1 MPFVSR
7 GPRGWGTG
15 ADVAPPLTGLR
26 RMTKGPKVSRVN
38 NRIMLTRLGVGLAGT
53 LAAAALAACSSTGG
67 ATNPTPTATQVEA
80 RLSATLGTCG
90 IRYDDGAQL
99 GDGGQSLTL
108 DSRGEEDFDGLTYDS
123 VKCVLEDLDVP
134 DATMNLIETTR
145 ALDGRQTGS
154 WDGID
159 ATWSYHPDNG
169 VNVTLVDSNHES

>member
-1 MPFVSR
+1 MEI
-7 GPRGWGTG
+7 
-15 ADVAPPLTGLR
+15 GLR
-26 RMTKGPKVSRVN
+26 VSHVN
-38 NRIMLTRLGVGLAGT
+38 NRTMLKRIGVGLACT
-53 LAAAALAACSSTGG
+53 LALVPLTACSSAGG

-108 DSRGEEDFDGLTYDS
+108 DSQGEEDFDGLTYDS
-123 VKCVLEDLDVP
+123 VKCVLKDLDVP
-134 DATMNLIETTR
+134 DATINLIETTR

-169 VNVTLVDSNHES
+169 VNVTLVDSDFEK

>member
-1 MPFVSR
+1 M
-7 GPRGWGTG
+7 
-15 ADVAPPLTGLR
+15 
-26 RMTKGPKVSRVN
+26 
-38 NRIMLTRLGVGLAGT
+38 MLTQLGAGLAGT
-53 LAAAALAACSSTGG
+53 LALGVLTGCSSSGG
-67 ATNPTPTATQVEA
+67 STDPTPTATQVEA
-80 RLSATLGTCG
+80 RLSATLDTCG

-108 DSRGEEDFDGLTYDS
+108 DSQGEEDLDGLTYYS
-123 VKCVLEDLDVP
+123 VECVLEDLDVP

-169 VNVTLVDSNHES
+169 VNVTLVDSNFEG